1 MTNLTSN
8 DFALLPAMMSTIGT
22 IWSIGLVAYV
32 FIFQYL
38 KDTLK
43 DNATPK
49 RLLRYSVVFS
59 IYMIAGLFTGAC
71 LLLSGMALAFDRLDL
86 IPWAGATFFLSLLM
100 LVGALSYEIGT
111 SVAAVLKL
119 RRQMDKAS

>member
-38 KDTLK
+38 KDTLN
-43 DNATPK
+43 DIATPK
-49 RLLRYSVVFS
+49 RLLKYGVAFS
-59 IYMIAGLFTGAC
+59 IYLVAGLFTAAC
-71 LLLSGMALAFDRLDL
+71 VLLSGMALAFDRLAL
-86 IPWAGATFFLSLLM
+86 IPLSGLTSLLTF
-100 LVGALSYEIGT
+100 AL
-111 SVAAVLKL
+111 L
-119 RRQMDKAS
+119 